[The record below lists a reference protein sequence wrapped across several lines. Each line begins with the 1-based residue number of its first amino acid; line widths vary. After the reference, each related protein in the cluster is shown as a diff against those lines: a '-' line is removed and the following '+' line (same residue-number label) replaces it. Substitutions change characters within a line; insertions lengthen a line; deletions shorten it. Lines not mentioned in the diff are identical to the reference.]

1 VGFYTGKLL
10 GRRASINETLIHI
23 GTTRNLK
30 GEGNMKRTLLLVG
43 VLCLV
48 LSVAVSGQGLKGKM
62 LISGYGGYTIG
73 MGDVFDDFEE
83 PGSKFS
89 NSAGIN
95 FGGIFHYGINEKM
108 MIGGELG
115 FQSYKS
121 EMESTVL
128 GNSSDS
134 ETKLNFAAN
143 GLYLV
148 NETEKNA
155 FFITGGVGFYDY
167 GSTEVGF
174 FGGILYRWAVSPTVF
189 VFAMPRIHLILADST
204 FELLQISGGVQI
216 PIGPKK

>member
-1 VGFYTGKLL
+1 
-10 GRRASINETLIHI
+10 
-23 GTTRNLK
+23 
-30 GEGNMKRTLLLVG
+30 MKRTLLLVG

-73 MGDVFDDFEE
+73 MGDAFKDYEE
-83 PGSKFS
+83 PNYKFS

-95 FGGIFHYGINEKM
+95 FGGMFHYGINEKM

-115 FQSYKS
+115 FQSYKWES
-121 EMESTVL
+121 EYTGPVL
-128 GNSSDS
+128 LGFGSGSSSD
-134 ETKLNFAAN
+134 TKLNFAAN

-155 FFITGGVGFYDY
+155 FFITGGIGFYDY

-189 VFAMPRIHLILADST
+189 VFAMPSIHLVLADST
-204 FELLQISGGVQI
+204 FELIQISGGVQI

>member
-1 VGFYTGKLL
+1 
-10 GRRASINETLIHI
+10 
-23 GTTRNLK
+23 
-30 GEGNMKRTLLLVG
+30 MKRTLLLVG

-73 MGDVFDDFEE
+73 MGDVFDDIETPNF
-83 PGSKFS
+83 KAS

-95 FGGIFHYGINEKM
+95 FGGIFHYGLNEKM

-115 FQSYKS
+115 LQSYKG
-121 EMESTVL
+121 EVEYIGTTIL
-128 GNSSDS
+128 GSGSSSDS

-143 GLYLV
+143 GLYLL

-155 FFITGGVGFYDY
+155 FFLTGGIGFYDY
-167 GSTEVGF
+167 GSTEIGF